1 MTGMW
6 MGWLE
11 TAADILWSEHKDK
24 SYILKKMENEKF
36 QIKFLI
42 TLELS
47 YQPQTT
53 FLGNT

>member
-1 MTGMW
+1 
-6 MGWLE
+6 MGCLA
-11 TAADILWSEHKDK
+11 TAADILRSEHKDK

-42 TLELS
+42 TSELL

-53 FLGNT
+53 FLCNT